1 MATDLFQP
9 MEASMM
15 LRFPRILLVFTAL
28 LCGWCG
34 PAGAEPHADR
44 CVILVTIDGLANFY
58 FDDPLADM
66 PTIHKLA
73 RDGARSQ
80 GMVSVFPTVT
90 WPNHV
95 ALTTGATTAKTG
107 VVGNSYLDRATGK
120 PVALICDPVFD
131 KDQTVKVP
139 TVFDAA
145 HAAGLKTAAISWP
158 ATRNAGAIDWN
169 APDMFG
175 DGWDRFGTRSWLAE
189 LRGEG
194 IPVDRQ
200 ARWCGEATGGCM
212 RDWLYT
218 RMAAQVIRKHAPNLL
233 LLHLVEMDHV
243 EHRTGPRSP
252 EAYWCARYSDDR
264 IRELVEAVG
273 HSKFAGKTTLFV
285 CSDHGFSP
293 VRHNIHP
300 NVVLRKLGLLEVQ
313 KEKSAKQA
321 AYCLSQGGASAVYV
335 LDRGRRA
342 QILKQLQE
350 ELPKIEG
357 VEAVLDARQFTQ
369 LGQPTPEQDPRGADL
384 WLAAKCGYGFDDAVK
399 GEDAVSHLKTTIG
412 THGHLPDQPALLATC
427 VVWGA
432 GVKPG
437 TELGKVSNLSIA
449 PTIAR
454 ILGVAL
460 PTADGEPLQKLL
472 AE

>member
-1 MATDLFQP
+1 MT
-9 MEASMM
+9 S
-15 LRFPRILLVFTAL
+15 RFFRILPVCAAL
-28 LCGWCG
+28 LGAWCG
-34 PAGAEPHADR
+34 SAGAQSHADR

-58 FDDPLADM
+58 FDDPRADM

-73 RDGARSQ
+73 REGARAQ

-95 ALTTGATTAKTG
+95 ALVTGATTAKTG

-120 PVALICDPVFD
+120 PVALICDPVLD

-145 HAAGLKTAAISWP
+145 HAAGLKIAAISWP
-158 ATRNAGAIDWN
+158 ATRNAAAIDWN

-218 RMAAQVIRKHAPNLL
+218 RMAAQAIEKHAPNLL

-243 EHRTGPRSP
+243 EHRTGPSSP

-264 IRELVEAVG
+264 IRDLVDAIE

-285 CSDHGFSP
+285 CSDHGFQP

-300 NVVLRKLGLLEVQ
+300 NVLLRKLGLLEGPAGNPAQ
-313 KEKSAKQA
+313 RA
-321 AYCLSQGGASAVYV
+321 AFCLSQGGGCAVY
-335 LDRGRRA
+335 LLSRDRRA
-342 QILKQLQE
+342 EMLKQLQE
-350 ELPKIEG
+350 GLAGIEG
-357 VEAVLDARQFTQ
+357 VAAVLDARQFTR

-384 WLAAKCGYGFDDAVK
+384 WLAAKCGYGFDDVVK
-399 GEDAVSHLKTTIG
+399 GNEVVTPLMSTVG

-437 TELGKVSNLSIA
+437 TDLGKISNLSIA

-454 ILGVAL
+454 ILGIAL
-460 PTADGEPLQKLL
+460 PTAEGKPLQKLL

>member
-1 MATDLFQP
+1 
-9 MEASMM
+9 
-15 LRFPRILLVFTAL
+15 LREVSIMPRFLRILLAL
-28 LCGWCG
+28 AIFLCCCRGWL
-34 PAGAEPHADR
+34 GAEPRADR

-58 FDDPLADM
+58 LDDPLADM
-66 PTIHKLA
+66 PTIHQLA
-73 RDGARSQ
+73 REGARAQ
-80 GMVSVFPTVT
+80 GMVCVFPTVT

-95 ALTTGATTAKTG
+95 ALVTGASTAKTG

-158 ATRNAGAIDWN
+158 ATRNAHTLDWN

-175 DGWDRFGTRSWLAE
+175 DGWDRFGTKSWLAE
-189 LRGEG
+189 LRLEG

-200 ARWCGEATGGCM
+200 ARWCGEATGGAM

-218 RMAAQVIRKHAPNLL
+218 RMAAEVLRRHAPNLL

-243 EHRTGPRSP
+243 EHRAGPRSP

-264 IRELVEAVG
+264 IRDLVEAVG
-273 HSKFAGKTTLFV
+273 HSKFAGKTTIFV
-285 CSDHGFSP
+285 CSDHGFQP

-300 NVVLRKLGLLEVQ
+300 NVLLRKLGLLEG
-313 KEKSAKQA
+313 EKGKWTKQA
-321 AYCLSQGGASAVYV
+321 AFCLSQGGASAVYV
-335 LDRGRRA
+335 LDRDRRA
-342 QILKQLQE
+342 EILRQLAK
-350 ELPKIEG
+350 ELAGIEG
-357 VEAVLDARQFTQ
+357 VEAVLDAPQFTR

-384 WLAAKCGYGFDDAVK
+384 WLAAKCGYGFDDAVQ
-399 GEDAVSHLKTTIG
+399 GSETVTHLKTTIG

-437 TELGKVSNLSIA
+437 TDLGKLSNLSIA

-454 ILGVAL
+454 ILGVEL
-460 PTADGEPLQKLL
+460 PTADGKPLEKLL
-472 AE
+472 ERN

>member
-1 MATDLFQP
+1 MV
-9 MEASMM
+9 
-15 LRFPRILLVFTAL
+15 LRLSRILLVFAAL
-28 LCGWCG
+28 VCVLCAA
-34 PAGAEPHADR
+34 AGAQPHADR

-58 FDDPLADM
+58 LDDPAADM
-66 PTIHKLA
+66 PMLHKLA
-73 RDGARSQ
+73 REGARAQ

-95 ALTTGATTAKTG
+95 ALVTGAATAKTG

-120 PVALICDPVFD
+120 PVALICDPVLD

-145 HAAGLKTAAISWP
+145 HAAGLKTAAVSWP
-158 ATRNAGAIDWN
+158 ATRNAQALDWN
-169 APDMFG
+169 APDMVG
-175 DGWDRFGTRSWLAE
+175 DGWDRFGTKTWLAE
-189 LRGEG
+189 LRAEG

-200 ARWCGEATGGCM
+200 ARWCSEATGGSM

-218 RMAAQVIRKHAPNLL
+218 RMAAQVIEKHSPNLL

-243 EHRTGPRSP
+243 EHRAGPRSP

-264 IRELVEAVG
+264 IRELVEAVQ
-273 HSKFAGKTTLFV
+273 HSKFAGKTTFFV
-285 CSDHGFSP
+285 CSDHGFQP
-293 VRHNIHP
+293 VQHNIHP
-300 NVVLRKLGLLEVQ
+300 NVLLRKLGLLESREG
-313 KEKSAKQA
+313 KPAKQA

-335 LDRGRRA
+335 LDRDRRQ
-342 QILKQLQE
+342 QILAQLQE
-350 ELPKIEG
+350 ALAGIEG
-357 VEAVLDARQFTQ
+357 VEAVLDAGQFTK
-369 LGQPTPEQDPRGADL
+369 LGQPTAEQDPRGADL
-384 WLAAKCGYGFDDAVK
+384 WLAAKCGYSFDDSLK
-399 GEDAVSHLKTTIG
+399 GEEVVTHLKTTVG

-437 TELGKVSNLSIA
+437 TELGKIRNLDIA

-454 ILGVAL
+454 ILGVEL
-460 PTADGEPLQKLL
+460 PAADGKPLAKLL
-472 AE
+472 EE

>member
-1 MATDLFQP
+1 
-9 MEASMM
+9 MM
-15 LRFPRILLVFTAL
+15 LRFSGIVPLFAVL
-28 LCGWCG
+28 LCAWCG
-34 PAGAEPHADR
+34 PAGAAAARRP

-58 FDDPLADM
+58 LDDPLADM
-66 PTIHKLA
+66 PTLHKLA
-73 RDGARSQ
+73 REGARAR

-95 ALTTGATTAKTG
+95 ALVTGASTAKTG

-145 HAAGLKTAAISWP
+145 HAAGLKIASISWP
-158 ATRNAGAIDWN
+158 ATRNARTLDWN

-175 DGWDRFGTRSWLAE
+175 DGWDRFGTKSWLAE

-200 ARWCGEATGGCM
+200 ARWCNEATGGCM

-218 RMAAQVIRKHAPNLL
+218 RMAAQVIQKHAPNLL

-264 IRELVEAVG
+264 IRDLVEAVE
-273 HSKFAGKTTLFV
+273 HSKFAGKTTIFV
-285 CSDHGFSP
+285 CSDHGFQP

-300 NVVLRKLGLLEVQ
+300 NVLLRKLGLLEGQ
-313 KEKSAKQA
+313 KEKPAQRRRSVCRKAAAARSTCWTRIAASRSSRSSRRDWRGSRESRPCWTPRTSPSSASPRPSRTPA
-321 AYCLSQGGASAVYV
+321 GRTCGWRPSADTVSTT
-335 LDRGRRA
+335 RS
-342 QILKQLQE
+342 K
-350 ELPKIEG
+350 
-357 VEAVLDARQFTQ
+357 
-369 LGQPTPEQDPRGADL
+369 
-384 WLAAKCGYGFDDAVK
+384 AKRWSPISRPQSG
-399 GEDAVSHLKTTIG
+399 
-412 THGHLPDQPALLATC
+412 
-427 VVWGA
+427 
-432 GVKPG
+432 
-437 TELGKVSNLSIA
+437 
-449 PTIAR
+449 
-454 ILGVAL
+454 
-460 PTADGEPLQKLL
+460 PTAICPTSPPCWPPAWSGGRASSP
-472 AE
+472 ARSWARSAT